1 MSAEQVFFSAVSVIF
16 SHLFLQNTCQN
27 CQKGGHEDNCFFQ
40 KKGRTKRCTRC
51 SKGRKACFNVPK
63 SRTKRNSKVIKCD
76 IESDG
81 KEEVKGSEEG
91 KIDEQEEDCHKQEQP
106 GIISIS
112 LSTSLPPIIGSKR
125 NPQASPE
132 NTSSRPSKSL
142 SREKQ
147 SPLFTPTSMR
157 TLSPSSPIPAPQ
169 PSEFSAEQQRNIER
183 INNIL
188 AMAGPLAADYRTFLE
203 NQKILDQE
211 GITLMAQLDTIA
223 TTTDTLYRSPQLGS
237 LLTQEQF
244 NIFRA
249 SRDELIG
256 VLSESTPINSS
267 LDAAPRVLLSGSMQ
281 SDRRVTR
288 LIHQLRWI
296 SDYVGGLNHT

>member
-1 MSAEQVFFSAVSVIF
+1 
-16 SHLFLQNTCQN
+16 
-27 CQKGGHEDNCFFQ
+27 
-40 KKGRTKRCTRC
+40 
-51 SKGRKACFNVPK
+51 
-63 SRTKRNSKVIKCD
+63 
-76 IESDG
+76 
-81 KEEVKGSEEG
+81 
-91 KIDEQEEDCHKQEQP
+91 
-106 GIISIS
+106 
-112 LSTSLPPIIGSKR
+112 
-125 NPQASPE
+125 
-132 NTSSRPSKSL
+132 
-142 SREKQ
+142 
-147 SPLFTPTSMR
+147 MR